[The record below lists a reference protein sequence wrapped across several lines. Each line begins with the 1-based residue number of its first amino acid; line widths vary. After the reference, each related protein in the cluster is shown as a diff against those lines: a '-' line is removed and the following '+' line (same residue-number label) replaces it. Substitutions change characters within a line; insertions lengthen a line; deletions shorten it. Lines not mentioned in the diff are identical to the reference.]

1 MKTDEI
7 EKSEYQVIPEC
18 VIMNWDAH
26 GYVVDFVDKTDD
38 AVCEANVDE
47 VFNISAVSDS
57 SFVDF
62 EFGNPLFDDELVDT
76 VNEFVKTEP
85 DEEEIFT
92 YLLRHLVLLEFFAN
106 PYSQGCIS
114 SSLLLEDIR
123 FNTEKKPEEL
133 DPVIKRKLDE
143 DIRES
148 DLIRLWKESE
158 LAIPYIMDLSMTR
171 LEAPDGVDFMLGE
184 SPMFLFNLLDRDT
197 VFDVFLPFGYTGTIL
212 FMPVSPKY
220 AVCLYDRKAYSLDS
234 QVLSI
239 SDVEKYNAVIL
250 STGSFPLIHDVEKQA
265 PYYGHSRELS
275 GSEPSVEDFSL
286 SVFSLRNGVTPGD
299 CDYRYY
305 VRHVMDY
312 DRKYLIE
319 KEDIFDELSMNQR
332 LSDTN
337 QFYFDYMLGRVNRGG
352 ARTLDDGG
360 EKTGGEEE

>member
-1 MKTDEI
+1 MNADEI

-26 GYVVDFVDKTDD
+26 GNVVDFVDKTDD

-57 SFVDF
+57 SFFDF
-62 EFGNPLFDDELVDT
+62 EWGNPLFDDELVDT
-76 VNEFVKTEP
+76 VNEFVKKEP
-85 DEEEIFT
+85 DEEEISA
-92 YLLRHLVLLEFFAN
+92 YLLRNLVLLEFFAN
-106 PYSQGCIS
+106 PYSQGNVC
-114 SSLLLEDIR
+114 SSLLLEGIR
-123 FNTEKKPEEL
+123 FDTKKDPEEIS
-133 DPVIKRKLDE
+133 PVIKRKLDE

-184 SPMFLFNLLDRDT
+184 SPLFLFNLLDRDT

-220 AVCLYDRKAYSLDS
+220 AVCLYDRRAYSLES
-234 QVLSI
+234 QVLSL
-239 SDVEKYNAVIL
+239 SDVEKYNAVVL

-265 PYYGHSRELS
+265 PYYGHFKELS

-319 KEDIFDELSMNQR
+319 KEDIFDELNMNQR

-337 QFYFDYMLGRVNRGG
+337 QFYFDYMLNRLNRGG
-352 ARTLDDGG
+352 NLPQNKVEEAREGD
-360 EKTGGEEE
+360 EE

>member
-1 MKTDEI
+1 MNADEI

-26 GYVVDFVDKTDD
+26 GNVVDFVDKTDD

-47 VFNISAVSDS
+47 VFNIGAVSDS
-57 SFVDF
+57 SFFDF
-62 EFGNPLFDDELVDT
+62 EWGNPLFDDELVDT
-76 VNEFVKTEP
+76 INEFVKNEP
-85 DEEEIFT
+85 DEEEIST
-92 YLLRHLVLLEFFAN
+92 YLLRNLVLLEFFAN
-106 PYSQGCIS
+106 PYSQGGVC

-184 SPMFLFNLLDRDT
+184 SPLFLFNLLDRDT

-220 AVCLYDRKAYSLDS
+220 AVCLYDRRAYSLES
-234 QVLSI
+234 QVLSL
-239 SDVEKYNAVIL
+239 SDVEKYNAVVL

-265 PYYGHSRELS
+265 PYYGHSKELS

-286 SVFSLRNGVTPGD
+286 SVFSLRNGVSPGD

-319 KEDIFDELSMNQR
+319 KEDIFDELNMNQR
-332 LSDTN
+332 LSDIN
-337 QFYFDYMLGRVNRGG
+337 QFYFDYMLGRVNGG
-352 ARTLDDGG
+352 GNQPQNKVEEAREGD
-360 EKTGGEEE
+360 EE